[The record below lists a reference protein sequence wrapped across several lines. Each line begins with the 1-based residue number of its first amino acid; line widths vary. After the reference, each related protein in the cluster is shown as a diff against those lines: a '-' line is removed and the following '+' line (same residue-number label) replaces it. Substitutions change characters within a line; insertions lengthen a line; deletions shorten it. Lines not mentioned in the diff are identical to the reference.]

1 MAIHINKQTPRELA
15 TASLIP
21 EVEGPC
27 YAFQFQGKGR
37 VKGKQANR
45 SRVRALGY
53 KNVNYVMEG
62 VAKSVVISGQALEYI
77 LRSLKLINAYHSKG
91 TEYNYS
97 AMRQNPGKFR
107 MSTEG
112 LLNYKFAGFG

>member
-1 MAIHINKQTPRELA
+1 MLCFPIPRKREGKRYASKSLTPW
-15 TASLIP
+15 
-21 EVEGPC
+21 
-27 YAFQFQGKGR
+27 
-37 VKGKQANR
+37 
-45 SRVRALGY
+45 VRALGY

-77 LRSLKLINAYHSKG
+77 LHSLKLINAYHSKG